1 MGRIIVALCLGLVT
15 AGACYSPPHPEC
27 GFVCGTSGQCPADYS
42 CNSVDRIC
50 HLNGSSPSMICSIDA
65 PVGSEAPPPDAAG
78 FHVVGTEP
86 ASNDLHASRTNDILA
101 QFDRSAMAATI
112 TNVSFLVTKS
122 GVALG
127 GVVSYVDGPN
137 SAHFTPTPALPPGS
151 TILVQLTS
159 DILSNQSETLQP
171 YTFSFTTID
180 DVAPTVVTT
189 SPLDMAT
196 NVPVNTVITVTFS
209 EPVANV
215 SATTFAVTQGATT
228 ITGTL
233 ASADQITYTMTPDA
247 DLPAA
252 SAITVSLTAGITDVA
267 GNPLAPVQL
276 SFMTP

>member
-42 CNSVDRIC
+42 CNSVDRVC
-50 HLNGSSPSMICSIDA
+50 HLNGSSPTMLCAHDA
-65 PVGSEAPPPDAAG
+65 AVGSEPPPPDAAS
-78 FHVVGTEP
+78 FHVLGTEP
-86 ASNDLHASRTNDILA
+86 TNGDIHASRTQDILA
-101 QFDRSAMAATI
+101 QFDRSAMAGTI
-112 TNVSFLVTKS
+112 TNVSFLVTKG
-122 GVALG
+122 GVAQG

-137 SAHFTPTPALPPGS
+137 SAHFTPSPALPPGA

-159 DILSNQSETLQP
+159 DILSNQSESLQP

-196 NVPVNTVITVTFS
+196 NVLVSSVITVTFS

-233 ASADQITYTMTPDA
+233 TSGDAITYTMTPDA

-252 SAITVSLTAGITDVA
+252 SVITVSLTAGITDVA
-267 GNPLAPVQL
+267 NNPLAPVQFT
-276 SFMTP
+276 FMTP